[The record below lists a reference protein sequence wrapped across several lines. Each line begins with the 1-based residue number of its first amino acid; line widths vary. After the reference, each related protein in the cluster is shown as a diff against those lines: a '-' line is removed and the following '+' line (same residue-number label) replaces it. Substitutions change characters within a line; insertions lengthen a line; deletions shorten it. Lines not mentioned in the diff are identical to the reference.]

1 LLGEVPKVETANGRV
16 ENTTDTINGE
26 DKLADQEGENNNCL
40 VGSDNEEMDGNS
52 DQELNTLAGH
62 EANPRKNSC
71 SQSGPELSRGEGTN
85 HVDHM
90 GYDVVRVEGSNKQLP
105 EAKKSWADS
114 LNEKINTGKSWS
126 QLSNGANTF
135 EEELDRDFFAKFEDK
150 KEKKRKKKAKKLL
163 LSPAACGVGCC
174 LGNVLLLGF
183 CFDYSREATM
193 ATSESSS
200 LLRIAAA
207 PSLAEPSLATTTTF
221 RPSR

>member
-1 LLGEVPKVETANGRV
+1 
-16 ENTTDTINGE
+16 
-26 DKLADQEGENNNCL
+26 
-40 VGSDNEEMDGNS
+40 MDGNS
-52 DQELNTLAGH
+52 DHELNTLAGH

-90 GYDVVRVEGSNKQLP
+90 GYDVVRVEESNKQLP
-105 EAKKSWADS
+105 EAKKEWADS

-126 QLSNGANTF
+126 RLSNGANTS

-150 KEKKRKKKAKKLL
+150 KEKKRKNKAKKFGLL

-183 CFDYSREATM
+183 CFDYSRLERLYLAQ
-193 ATSESSS
+193 SVS
-200 LLRIAAA
+200 LRFQGEKV
-207 PSLAEPSLATTTTF
+207 PSLPSVSRSTKRLAPEHTTSLFHPATPPNGGFT
-221 RPSR
+221 PEKCLNL